1 LKSADQKSLAVGNS
15 SSLKE
20 AVEAVLEL
28 ERVNWKAILIVL
40 EIYYYYEEEK
50 FLL

>member
-1 LKSADQKSLAVGNS
+1 VGNS

-20 AVEAVLEL
+20 AVEGVFVAQAK
-28 ERVNWKAILIVL
+28 NWIDILIVL

-50 FLL
+50 